1 MKTFALSLAFAVVAL
16 LFGCREDVTHPTQ
29 IEPVLAVELGNTF
42 DNDSV
47 SIQLDGT
54 QLFSGTVTTNLTIS
68 AAWLSGPM
76 KSTSGN
82 HTVRVSII
90 NEGVQSVQ
98 RVDVQDTT
106 TVVINYDRSS
116 RAISFEQFDR
126 LLMRL

>member
-1 MKTFALSLAFAVVAL
+1 MKTFALSLALAVVAL
-16 LFGCREDVTHPTQ
+16 LFGCREDVTQPRQ

-47 SIQLDGT
+47 AIQLDDAT
-54 QLFSGTVTTNLTIS
+54 LFSGTVTTNFTIS

-76 KSTSGN
+76 KTTSGN
-82 HTVRVSII
+82 HTIRVSII

-98 RVDVQDTT
+98 HVDVRDTT

-116 RAISFEQFDR
+116 RAISFQRFDR